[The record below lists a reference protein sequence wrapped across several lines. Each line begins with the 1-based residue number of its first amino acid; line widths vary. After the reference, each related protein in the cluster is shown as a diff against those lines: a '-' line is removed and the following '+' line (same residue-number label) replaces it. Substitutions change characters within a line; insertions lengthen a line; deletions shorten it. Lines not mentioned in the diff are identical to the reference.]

1 MSINFASQKNST
13 KNKTQKEKQEHWL
26 NHIKNWKE
34 SRLSK
39 AEYCRRAGIR
49 YGKFKWWEYRL
60 KGKELFLPVR
70 ILSEKV
76 LVEKYCGIEIRGSGV
91 FSIILKG
98 DFEESLLKKLLK
110 VLESY
115 DV

>member
-1 MSINFASQKNST
+1 MSINFASKTIST
-13 KNKTQKEKQEHWL
+13 KNTSQKEKQEHWL
-26 NHIKNWKE
+26 NQIKNWKE

-39 AEYCRRAGIR
+39 AEYCRRTGIR

-60 KGKELFLPVR
+60 REKELFLPVH

-76 LVEKYCGIEIRGSGV
+76 PEERSCGIEIRGPGV

-98 DFEESLLKKLLK
+98 GFEESILKKALK
-110 VLESY
+110 SLESY

>member
-1 MSINFASQKNST
+1 MSINFAPQKIPT
-13 KNKTQKEKQEHWL
+13 KNESQKEKQEHWL
-26 NHIKNWKE
+26 NQIRNWKE

-39 AEYCRRAGIR
+39 AEYCRRTGIR

-60 KGKELFLPVR
+60 KEKELFLPVR

-76 LVEKYCGIEIRGSGV
+76 PVERSCGIEIRGPGV

-98 DFEESLLKKLLK
+98 DFEENLLKKALK
-110 VLESY
+110 SLESH